1 MLVTVARLAVD
12 RTTNTPV
19 VFLREAV
26 GDRGVAIWVGGAEAS
41 AAEIGVPFL
50 GRLPL
55 SRTVREASDAGSPP
69 AAGDGPEA
77 ELFAE
82 LARKV
87 LAAVET
93 ARV

>member
-1 MLVTVARLAVD
+1 VL
-12 RTTNTPV
+12 
-19 VFLREAV
+19 
-26 GDRGVAIWVGGAEAS
+26 GVIENMAGYICPHCGEGSDPFGRGGAEAS

-55 SRTVREASDAGSPP
+55 SQAVREASDAGSPP

-77 ELFAE
+77 EVFAE